1 MEVIK
6 ECCTFLQEF
15 FNSADVNEA
24 RTLETE
30 NQTLDEVLDFLI
42 VRDIFETD
50 GERISLQDGIDAVK
64 NYAAKIFKDEL
75 VQILTIQM

>member
-6 ECCTFLQEF
+6 EGCTFLQEF
-15 FNSADVNEA
+15 FNSSDVNEA

-64 NYAAKIFKDEL
+64 NYAAKIFQDEL
-75 VQILTIQM
+75 VQILTI

>member
-6 ECCTFLQEF
+6 DGCTFLQEF
-15 FNSADVNEA
+15 FNSDDVSKA

-42 VRDIFETD
+42 VRDILETD
-50 GERISLQDGIDAVK
+50 GERISLQDDIDAVK
-64 NYAAKIFKDEL
+64 NYAAKFFK
-75 VQILTIQM
+75 MN